1 MYQHIMVPI
10 DGSKQSLLAFKKA
23 VCLAKQ
29 TQASLLLVH
38 IIDTRNYQSILT
50 YDASLA
56 KESKEESEKQM
67 TDCYHYAKEQG
78 IQNIETVIKFGSPR
92 EEICYHL
99 PEKYHIDYIMMGATG
114 LNVVER
120 LLLGSVSDY
129 VTRYAPC
136 DVTIVRTK

>member
-1 MYQHIMVPI
+1 MYHHIMVPI
-10 DGSKQSLLAFKKA
+10 DGSKQSLFALHKA
-23 VCLAKQ
+23 VILAKE
-29 TQASLLLVH
+29 TKAHLLLVH
-38 IIDTRNYQSILT
+38 IIDTRNYQSMLT

-56 KESKEESEKQM
+56 KEAKEESQKQM
-67 TDCYHYAKEQG
+67 DEYYQYAKNHGVEH
-78 IQNIETVIKFGSPR
+78 VDFVVDFGSPR

-114 LNVVER
+114 LNAIER
-120 LLLGSVSDY
+120 LLIGSVSDY